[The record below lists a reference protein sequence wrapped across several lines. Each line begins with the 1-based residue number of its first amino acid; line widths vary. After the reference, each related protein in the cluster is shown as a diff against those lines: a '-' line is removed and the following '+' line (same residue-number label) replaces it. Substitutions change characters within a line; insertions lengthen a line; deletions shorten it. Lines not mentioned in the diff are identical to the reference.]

1 MNLHSLGGAT
11 EGTIWSIT
19 YNVMKN
25 EVNQLKYI
33 PYGYPLTN
41 QTIYILNNEHDFCD
55 VGSWRNCYWWNGSS
69 PWVYK

>member
-41 QTIYILNNEHDFCD
+41 QTIYILNNEHDF
-55 VGSWRNCYWWNGSS
+55 VM
-69 PWVYK
+69 